1 MLLED
6 KNTVIYGDGGSV
18 ACAFA
23 REGARVVLAGRA
35 RDKLE
40 ADTRDRTRICRKSK
54 LARVLKKSL

>member
-54 LARVLKKSL
+54 